1 MLEEENNFRSPV
13 PSAFAVNNS
22 ALDGPLL
29 VKRMRSLGTAGM
41 VIENV
46 IKQEHSTQK
55 NERTRGVPLIASGQR
70 RSVDYEAEY
79 CVSFRQLTG

>member
-1 MLEEENNFRSPV
+1 
-13 PSAFAVNNS
+13 
-22 ALDGPLL
+22 

-46 IKQEHSTQK
+46 IKQEHSTEK
-55 NERTRGVPLIASGQR
+55 ERTRGVALIASGQR
-70 RSVDYEAEY
+70 RNVDYEAEY